1 MKKITAII
9 LGLVLCFGVT
19 MGCKKAET
27 TDAGTG
33 DAETTTDDDGGGEA
47 TE

>member
-19 MGCKKAET
+19 MGCQKAET
-27 TDAGTG
+27 ETDTGTG
-33 DAETTTDDDGGGEA
+33 EAETTTDDGGGEA

>member
-27 TDAGTG
+27 DTGTG
-33 DAETTTDDDGGGEA
+33 EAETTTDDGGGEA

>member
-19 MGCKKAET
+19 MGCKKADT

-33 DAETTTDDDGGGEA
+33 DAETTTEDGGDDAAE
-47 TE
+47 

>member
-19 MGCKKAET
+19 MGCKKADS
-27 TDAGTG
+27 DAGSG
-33 DAETTTDDDGGGEA
+33 DTTTTTDDGGDDAAE
-47 TE
+47 